1 MVDSRGRST
10 ALGRY
15 WRTVRHL
22 RPVQVHDRFVRHL
35 PTAAGRSGSAVRR
48 AAHARWIGVG
58 PRETVFTGP
67 GQARLLHREAPVGEW
82 DAPELPRLWRYHL
95 HYFDDIESPHFAA
108 LAGRWIAENP
118 PGKGPGWEPYPLSR
132 RIPNWIAWILR
143 GNEPWAG
150 MLASLDVQARAL
162 ERQLEYHL
170 LGNHLLA
177 NLRALIFAGCFFSHG
192 AKWLAR
198 GGAEFSREL
207 NDQVLPGGAHAERS
221 PMYHALILTD
231 LLDLVALDRIY
242 PGAIATR
249 QADHWRQAAGAMLAW
264 LRRMLHPDG
273 AIPFFQDAAFD
284 MAPPPVMIFEYAER
298 LGVDP
303 AASGRDESGYARLER
318 PGTVLL
324 ADVAGPGPAHQPG
337 HAHAGALSFELSH
350 HGQRFLVNSGTST
363 YEPGPERDYE
373 RSTEAHNTL
382 RVDGRDQSEMWAAF
396 RVGRRATVVEYLR
409 TATGIDASHDGY
421 APVLHRRSWRLDG
434 AALSVDDELTG
445 AGEHGIDILFHFH
458 PAIAVV
464 RNGDCFTC
472 RHPAG
477 AAIRLH
483 APAGVDAS
491 IEASHW
497 RPEFGWRV
505 PNLTIRMQARATLP
519 AHFQTRV
526 ELSL

>member
-1 MVDSRGRST
+1 MVDSRRRST

-35 PTAAGRSGSAVRR
+35 PRLDAHPGGAVPRP
-48 AAHARWIGVG
+48 AHGRWIGAG
-58 PRETVFTGP
+58 PRDTVFTGP
-67 GQARLLHREAPVGEW
+67 DQVRLLHREARLGNW
-82 DAPELPRLWRYHL
+82 DPPELPRLWRYHL

-108 LAGRWIAENP
+108 IARRWIVENP
-118 PGKGPGWEPYPLSR
+118 SGSGPGWEPYPLSR

-143 GNEPWAG
+143 GNEPCAG
-150 MLASLDVQARAL
+150 MLASLADQAGAM

-177 NLRALIFAGCFFSHG
+177 NLRALIFAGCFFPNRAS
-192 AKWLAR
+192 WFAR
-198 GGAEFSREL
+198 GCLEFSREL
-207 NDQVLPGGAHAERS
+207 DDQLLPGGAHAERS

-231 LLDLVALDRIY
+231 LLDLVALDRVY
-242 PGAIATR
+242 PGVIATR
-249 QADHWRQAAGAMLAW
+249 HVDHWRQSAGAMLAW

-273 AIPFFQDAAFD
+273 TIAFFQDAAFD
-284 MAPPPVMIFEYAER
+284 MAPSPGMIFEYAQR

-303 AASGRDESGYARLER
+303 AASGRDHSGYARLEL

-350 HGQRFLVNSGTST
+350 RGHRFLVNSGTST
-363 YEPGPERDYE
+363 YEPGPERNYE

-382 RVDGRDQSEMWAAF
+382 RLDGRDQSEMWAAF
-396 RVGRRATVVEYLR
+396 RVGRRAAVVEHGR
-409 TATGIDASHDGY
+409 TAIEIDASHNGY
-421 APVLHRRSWRLDG
+421 APVLHRRRWQLEATEVRIE
-434 AALSVDDELTG
+434 DEVHG
-445 AGEHGIDILFHFH
+445 PGKHGIEILFHFH
-458 PAIAVV
+458 PGIAIV
-464 RNGDCFTC
+464 RDGHCFTC
-472 RHPAG
+472 RHPNG

-483 APAGVDAS
+483 APAGTNAT
-491 IEASHW
+491 IETSNW

-505 PNLTIRMQARATLP
+505 PNLTLRIQARVTLP
-519 AHFQTRV
+519 AHFRTRV
-526 ELSL
+526 ELLS